1 MECGF
6 GTRMENLGRTLQAHG
21 RGERPGE
28 PDLACRLNVPLSQD
42 SKLERS
48 LDRTSSLLNL
58 MTTESFLGTMFGPLS
73 IAGGVWSLAR
83 AQNVSGREAHFKA
96 MAMDAAFYTVAI
108 RGGKVPPESDFPTPT
123 EAAVG
128 QRILGTNDLSATFH
142 NGRERALFEKT
153 YLDTVSLLQRVGS
166 TPDGQAQLQELV
178 KAYRAWGRSHPTS
191 ATAGFFLQ
199 RK

>member
-6 GTRMENLGRTLQAHG
+6 GTRMENLGRYLQAQG

-28 PDLACRLNVPLSQD
+28 PDLACRLNVPRPED
-42 SKLERS
+42 SKLEQS

-73 IAGGVWSLAR
+73 IAGGAWSLAR

-108 RGGKVPPESDFPTPT
+108 RGGKVPPASDFPTPT

-128 QRILGTNDLSATFH
+128 QRILGTHDLSATFH
-142 NGRERALFEKT
+142 NGRERALFERT

-178 KAYRAWGRSHPTS
+178 KAYRDWGRSHPTS

>member
-6 GTRMENLGRTLQAHG
+6 GNRMETLGRHVQARA
-21 RGERPGE
+21 RGEQPPAPE
-28 PDLACRLNVPLSQD
+28 LMCRLSVGQPQD
-42 SKLERS
+42 SQVERS
-48 LDRTSSLLNL
+48 LDRAGSVLNL
-58 MTTESFLGTMFGPLS
+58 LTTENFLGTMFAPLS
-73 IAGGVWSLAR
+73 MAGGVWSLAR

-108 RGGKVPPESDFPTPT
+108 RDGKVPPESDFPTPT

-153 YLDTVSLLQRVGS
+153 FRDTVDVLIRAGK
-166 TPDGQAQLQELV
+166 TPDGRAQLQELV
-178 KAYRAWGRSHPTS
+178 KAYRAWGRAHPTS

-199 RK
+199 GR

>member
-1 MECGF
+1 MES
-6 GTRMENLGRTLQAHG
+6 LGRHVQARA
-21 RGERPGE
+21 RGEQPPA
-28 PDLACRLNVPLSQD
+28 PDLTCRLSVQRPQD
-42 SKLERS
+42 TIVEKG
-48 LDRTSSLLNL
+48 LDRTGSLLNL
-58 MTTESFLGTMFGPLS
+58 MTTESFLGTLFAPLS
-73 IAGGVWSLAR
+73 MAGGVWSLAR

-142 NGRERALFEKT
+142 NSRERALFEKT
-153 YLDTVSLLQRVGS
+153 FTDTVAVLIRAGK

-178 KAYRAWGRSHPTS
+178 KAYRTWGREHPTS
-191 ATAGFFLQ
+191 ATAGFFL
-199 RK
+199 RER